1 MEYQRVATQLDM
13 SLQGKMLFTCP
24 QPGGCEPLP
33 GLCSPHC
40 PAPPSSPF
48 SPTQPDLC
56 KCSLEKSH
64 TNATCVTI
72 SYLGHAIWGHI
83 WKHTVEKSQS
93 QTNAAPTL
101 GPTIVALFPQN
112 LTFATCCYRLTLSI
126 TPKYQSK
133 VQELWN
139 LDQNIKSP
147 AALLEARR
155 TLPHCRY
162 SLVKAVSCLQ
172 HRVVFD
178 ESKTV
183 KTMAKLV
190 PNSKP
195 VLANMHQTPQP
206 PSSSSQLTLFSH
218 FT

>member
-1 MEYQRVATQLDM
+1 M
-13 SLQGKMLFTCP
+13 
-24 QPGGCEPLP
+24 
-33 GLCSPHC
+33 
-40 PAPPSSPF
+40 
-48 SPTQPDLC
+48 
-56 KCSLEKSH
+56 EKSH
-64 TNATCVTI
+64 
-72 SYLGHAIWGHI
+72 
-83 WKHTVEKSQS
+83 S

-178 ESKTV
+178 NSERLSKSMV
-183 KTMAKLV
+183 KLV
-190 PNSKP
+190 SNSKP
-195 VLANMHQTPQP
+195 VFANTCILYTSLPMADVIAKTQP
-206 PSSSSQLTLFSH
+206 LTD
-218 FT
+218 